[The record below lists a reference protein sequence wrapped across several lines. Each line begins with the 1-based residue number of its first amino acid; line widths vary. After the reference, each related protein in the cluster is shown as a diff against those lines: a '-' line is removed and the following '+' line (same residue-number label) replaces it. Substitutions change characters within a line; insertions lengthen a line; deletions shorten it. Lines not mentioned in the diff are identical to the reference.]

1 MNAKEKAALS
11 AMAVGFGAIV
21 AGLALIHIPT
31 AAIVGGA
38 LLIAFGVA
46 LDRHAV

>member
-1 MNAKEKAALS
+1 MV
-11 AMAVGFGAIV
+11 VGFGALV
-21 AGLALIHIPT
+21 GGLALVHIPT